1 MKKLVRHPA
10 LAAVVVTLSLVGS
23 MSMHAQTPDETI
35 VELRALAEQGDADAQ
50 YIRGLM
56 YATGL
61 GVPQDDAEAV
71 RWYRL
76 AAEQGLAGAQ
86 YNLGFMYGQGR
97 GVPQDDAEA
106 VRWYRL
112 AAEQGNTDAQSNL
125 GFRYATGLGVP
136 QDDAEAVRW
145 YRRAAEQGDAYAQ
158 DGLGLMYGQ
167 GRGVPQDDA
176 EAVRWFRLAAEQ
188 GNTGAQFYLGVAY
201 ANGEGVPQDDAEAVR
216 WYRQAAEQ
224 GNTGAQFYL
233 GLSYGQGRGVP
244 QDDVTAHMWLNLAAS
259 RSTGEDRERAVK
271 ARDAVAER
279 LTPEGRSEAQR
290 LAREWQPTSPS
301 WFDQFQ
307 EVEPEPAGRPP
318 DDVPRRPT
326 ERVSTGSGLPVP
338 SALLEHRVVYLTGF
352 NMEREWLDWAA
363 EEIQKLKRFKL
374 VGDREDAELVFTVTY
389 SESNGG
395 TAVLPLTGVGIVALP
410 IGQKGV
416 SLHVHDTEGTLLWTD
431 EREVNWLLSGAVK
444 DLIRDI
450 HKAIDRDEREDR

>member
-1 MKKLVRHPA
+1 MKNLMRHVVLTTA
-10 LAAVVVTLSLVGS
+10 VVTLLGLVCS
-23 MSMHAQTPDETI
+23 MPVYAQDDQAI
-35 VELRALAEQGDADAQ
+35 AGVRALAEQGDDVAQ
-50 YIRGLM
+50 FVLGDL
-56 YATGL
+56 YAHGE

-76 AAEQGLAGAQ
+76 AADLGNASAQ
-86 YNLGFMYGQGR
+86 HSLGFMYGLGR
-97 GVPQDDAEA
+97 SVPQD
-106 VRWYRL
+106 Y
-112 AAEQGNTDAQSNL
+112 
-125 GFRYATGLGVP
+125 
-136 QDDAEAVRW
+136 
-145 YRRAAEQGDAYAQ
+145 
-158 DGLGLMYGQ
+158 
-167 GRGVPQDDA
+167 
-176 EAVRWFRLAAEQ
+176 
-188 GNTGAQFYLGVAY
+188 VA
-201 ANGEGVPQDDAEAVR
+201 
-216 WYRQAAEQ
+216 
-224 GNTGAQFYL
+224 
-233 GLSYGQGRGVP
+233 
-244 QDDVTAHMWLNLAAS
+244 AHMWHNLAAAAL
-259 RSTGEDRERAVK
+259 TGDLRQRAIES
-271 ARDAVAER
+271 RDALADR
-279 LTPEGRSEAQR
+279 MTRADLSEAQR

-431 EREVNWLLSGAVK
+431 AREVNWLLSGAVK